1 MSLQISKGYSKII
14 NQSRTIAKWP
24 LTIEPLSTN
33 ETRQSF
39 VHSSLFPSGMRQ
51 PILGQRR
58 IDSKMDSVCFSGPS
72 KRLFPFIAA
81 FHRRVAHSET
91 HLSVLF
97 VMSLFANW
105 QTIDRKVAETFICE
119 TVVLS
124 NRIISTE
131 LCQNT
136 SCIHNIL
143 WVFLFGSIS
152 NVAVSSRDFNIIP
165 STILVRA

>member
-1 MSLQISKGYSKII
+1 MTI
-14 NQSRTIAKWP
+14 NNRTI
-24 LTIEPLSTN
+24 I
-33 ETRQSF
+33 
-39 VHSSLFPSGMRQ
+39 H
-51 PILGQRR
+51 
-58 IDSKMDSVCFSGPS
+58 
-72 KRLFPFIAA
+72 KRNAAVLCPFIIISERHAPTHSWTATNRFKNGLGLFLRAIKAA
-81 FHRRVAHSET
+81 ISIHRSFSPSRRSLRNPFIRLVCYVALCQLT
-91 HLSVLF
+91 
-97 VMSLFANW
+97 N
-105 QTIDRKVAETFICE
+105 DRKVAETFICE